1 MTFNLSDSGPE
12 AFKDV
17 RVRQALAHAIDRS
30 VITEKILQA
39 GQINAF
45 TFTPGATAGFEVPPV
60 AFGQISQDEREA
72 KAKELLAEAGYGAD
86 NPLSFEY
93 IYNTSEVKKLVKLLS
108 KN

>member
-12 AFKDV
+12 VFKDV
-17 RVRQALAHAIDRS
+17 RVRQALAYALDRS

-60 AFGQISQDEREA
+60 AFGQMSQADREA
-72 KAKELLAEAGYGAD
+72 KAQELL
-86 NPLSFEY
+86 S
-93 IYNTSEVKKLVKLLS
+93 
-108 KN
+108 